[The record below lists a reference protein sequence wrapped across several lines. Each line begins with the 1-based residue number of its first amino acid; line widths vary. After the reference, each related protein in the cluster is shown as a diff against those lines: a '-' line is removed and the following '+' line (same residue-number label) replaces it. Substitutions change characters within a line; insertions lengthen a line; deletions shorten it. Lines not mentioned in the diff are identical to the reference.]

1 MIQILSTHEA
11 GIREL
16 QVSKTLSQKKKIR
29 KGWVSD
35 GELMKHVEGKWAGG
49 GERKQKRSGVRQM
62 LELPE
67 RPWVD

>member
-16 QVSKTLSQKKKIR
+16 QVSKTLSPKKKKIR

-35 GELMKHVEGKWAGG
+35 GDLRNM
-49 GERKQKRSGVRQM
+49 
-62 LELPE
+62 
-67 RPWVD
+67 

>member
-1 MIQILSTHEA
+1 
-11 GIREL
+11 
-16 QVSKTLSQKKKIR
+16 
-29 KGWVSD
+29 
-35 GELMKHVEGKWAGG
+35 MKHVEGKWAGG